1 MKCFLNYISNLN
13 IKFHLT
19 MNTINRF
26 FLLMTMIVLASSPIM
41 AQYVESSYYNDFRMS
56 ALTIPV
62 YEVIPAGPPRDG
74 IPAISHP
81 KFAAATE
88 ADFLTSVDEVI
99 GVVVNGVARAYP
111 ARILGY
117 HEIVNDRIGDTPVAV
132 TFNPLC
138 ASAMAYKSQVNKQQL
153 AFGTSG
159 LVYNSNSLYYDKQ
172 TESLWSQITGEAVSG
187 PAAGAKMELLPTALV
202 SWGEWKAKH
211 PDTQV
216 LTTETGYKRNYDCIP
231 YEASSTR
238 LLFPVSQTDKRL
250 PLKEKIVGVA
260 VGGRFKAY
268 PFAMLPNGKSGIT
281 TDEFNGQSV
290 RIEFNAA
297 LQTAFVTDIEGKP
310 IPSATMYWFA
320 WYAFHPE
327 TEIHG
332 MPSKDNTAMS
342 MSFHSTGMK

>member
-1 MKCFLNYISNLN
+1 MKCFFNCISNLN
-13 IKFHLT
+13 IKIHLT
-19 MNTINRF
+19 MSTIHRF
-26 FLLMTMIVLASSPIM
+26 FLLMTLVVVAASPLM
-41 AQYVESSYYNDFRMS
+41 AQYLESSYYNDFRMS
-56 ALTIPV
+56 GLTIPV
-62 YEVIPAGPPRDG
+62 YEIIPAGPPRDG
-74 IPAISHP
+74 IPAISNP
-81 KFAAATE
+81 KFAAAEE
-88 ADFLTSVDEVI
+88 ADYLTNSDEVV

-117 HEIVNDRIGDTPVAV
+117 HEVVNDRIGETPVAV

-138 ASAMAYKSQVNKQQL
+138 ASAMAYKAQINKQPL

-187 PAAGAKMELLPTALV
+187 PAAGAKMELLPTAYV
-202 SWGEWKAKH
+202 SWGEWKEKH

-250 PLKEKIVGVA
+250 PLKEKIVGIA
-260 VGGRFKAY
+260 VEGRYKAY

-281 TDEFNGQSV
+281 TDEFNGQSI
-290 RIEFNAA
+290 RIQFNQAS
-297 LQTAFVTDIEGKP
+297 QTAFVTDAEGNA
-310 IPSATMYWFA
+310 IPSTTMYWFA

-332 MPSKDNTAMS
+332 MPSNNNAMS
-342 MSFHSTGMK
+342 MSYHSAGGME